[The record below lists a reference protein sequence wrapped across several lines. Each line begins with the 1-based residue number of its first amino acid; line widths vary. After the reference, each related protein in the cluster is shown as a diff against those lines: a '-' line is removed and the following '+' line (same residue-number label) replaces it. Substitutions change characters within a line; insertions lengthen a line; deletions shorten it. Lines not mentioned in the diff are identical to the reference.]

1 MMLNN
6 YDFNHTENNNEME
19 NETNTYQPLTPSGSH
34 NNNKKNPK
42 NSKKLAKKI
51 GAITLSAVLF
61 GSVAAGS
68 FQAVN
73 YFSPVSKTTNSSS
86 QTSKSNSSSAS
97 LLKTTTTSDS
107 SNKGSLDVSDI
118 TTSAMPSIV
127 AITNKS
133 VQEVQDYFSQF
144 GVRGQGQT
152 QTQET
157 ESQGSGIII
166 GKNDTELLMVTNNHV
181 VEGADTLSVCFIDNK
196 VYEANVKG
204 TDAEND
210 LAVIAVPLDSISDD
224 TMSQIAVASIG
235 DSDSLKVGE
244 QVVAIGNALG
254 YGQSVTTGIVSAV
267 NRALSNNSSDTQDS
281 NSSSDDSSSATYIQ
295 TDAAINPG
303 NSGGAL
309 LNMNGEVIGINSA
322 KLAST
327 EVEGMGYA
335 IPISRVS
342 DIIDNLMNQTTRT
355 KVDSDKQGTIGIK
368 GINVT
373 SDVQEKY
380 NLPEGI
386 YVSEVTSGSAAEKAG
401 ITSGSVITK
410 FDGKSVT
417 DIESLQD
424 LLQYYK
430 AGETVEL
437 TLQVPD
443 SDSYK
448 EKTVSISLGSK
459 SDTSSDGNSQTNG
472 NGNSNDRQ
480 QGGSYSPASAFSIR

>member
-144 GVRGQGQT
+144 GFRGQGQT

-459 SDTSSDGNSQTNG
+459 SDISSDGNSQTNG